1 MRNAPYGGPR
11 LRPALVVV
19 LALAPIAAAQGTGL
33 SADRFA
39 DATGL
44 PPRGAPV

>member
-1 MRNAPYGGPR
+1 MRNVLSGGPR
-11 LRPALVVV
+11 LRPSFVVV
-19 LALAPIAAAQGTGL
+19 PTLAPIAAAQGTGL